1 MKFTDKQHMRQGG
14 RHAGQRQQK
23 TERRAKERGA
33 GGRHGK
39 GGGRRAGAKAAG
51 GGMRPFVV
59 WPGRVELCLCVDAAF
74 HVQN

>member
-51 GGMRPFVV
+51 GGASVFLPANCGQPYPKEGVRALFP
-59 WPGRVELCLCVDAAF
+59 
-74 HVQN
+74 